1 MIELTEEQREAVAA
15 TGENPPRVVDPN
27 TQTKYVLVREEVYD
41 RVKRILEADEDTE
54 YVREMG
60 QQTLR
65 LFGRE
70 GWDDPAM
77 DIYNDLDPRIQQ

>member
-1 MIELTEEQREAVAA
+1 MIELTEEQRQAVAT
-15 TGENPPRVVDPN
+15 TGENPPRVVDPD

-41 RVKRILEADEDTE
+41 RVKRVFEADEDTQ

-77 DIYNDLDPRIQQ
+77 DIYNDLDPRIKQ